1 MQTNPHEKG
10 TGAFIL
16 QRVTGA
22 INIGLVGF
30 LIWLVVSLS
39 GADRAQMA
47 ATFAN
52 PLVSILAI
60 VLFAIAFIHMRNGM
74 NEVIEDYVHEPRNHS
89 LAKAANTIFTVIVGI
104 VALVSVLVL
113 AFGG

>member
-1 MQTNPHEKG
+1 MSTHSGEKG
-10 TGAFIL
+10 TGTFIR

-22 INIGLVGF
+22 INIVFVGF

-47 ATFAN
+47 ATFSN
-52 PLVSILAI
+52 PIVSILAL
-60 VLFAIAFIHMRNGM
+60 VLIGSALIHMRIGM
-74 NEVIEDYVHEPRNHS
+74 YEIIEDYVHEPRNHS
-89 LAKAANTIFTVIVGI
+89 LAKAANTIFTVIIGI
-104 VALVSVLVL
+104 IAAVSVLVL

>member
-1 MQTNPHEKG
+1 MSTHSDEKG
-10 TGAFIL
+10 TGTFIR

-22 INIGLVGF
+22 INIAFVGF

-47 ATFAN
+47 ATFSN
-52 PLVSILAI
+52 PIVSILAL
-60 VLFAIAFIHMRNGM
+60 VLIGSALIHMRIGM
-74 NEVIEDYVHEPRNHS
+74 YEIIEDYIHEPRSHS
-89 LAKAANTIFTVIVGI
+89 LAKAANTIFTVIIGVI
-104 VALVSVLVL
+104 AVVSVIVL